1 MHLLMQTYSLL
12 TGESLQIRHHF
23 QEREFPKDLNH
34 YSVRTTLR
42 EIGDRIRDQKALD
55 KTEYT

>member
-1 MHLLMQTYSLL
+1 MQTYSLL